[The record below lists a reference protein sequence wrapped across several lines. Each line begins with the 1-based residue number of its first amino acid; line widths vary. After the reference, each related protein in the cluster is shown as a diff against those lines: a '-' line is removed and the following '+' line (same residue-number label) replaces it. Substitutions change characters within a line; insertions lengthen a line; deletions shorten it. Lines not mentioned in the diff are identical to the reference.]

1 MAEANTNCRW
11 VSFLLTLV
19 LSACT
24 GTSPKTSFYTLKSV
38 SAGTEAVSG
47 QALPLTGAI
56 GIGPINLADPIG
68 RTQIVTR
75 NRQGNLEPAE
85 FHRWSGS
92 LADNLSAVLAD
103 EISQQLGNK
112 AVFAYPWIS
121 GLQPIY
127 QVRINIRQLE
137 GELGKQAL
145 LKADWL
151 LIGKAGGRIGN
162 VHRTVLS
169 EPVTGRSYADLVR
182 AHEKNVAKLAAE
194 IARVLRQKGTT
205 SAEAALPLTHSDRH
219 VKPTRKGE

>member
-1 MAEANTNCRW
+1 MGDAKTSCRW
-11 VSFLLTLV
+11 VGYLLIIV

-38 SAGTEAVSG
+38 PAGTEPVSG
-47 QALPLTGAI
+47 QAQPLTGAI

-103 EISQQLGNK
+103 EIAHQLGNK

-121 GLQPIY
+121 GLRPIF

-151 LIGKAGGRIGN
+151 LIGKAGERIGS

-169 EPVTGRSYADLVR
+169 EPVKGRSYADLVE
-182 AHEKNVAKLAAE
+182 AHEKNVAKLAAV
-194 IARVLRQKGTT
+194 ITRVLRQK
-205 SAEAALPLTHSDRH
+205 SAAS
-219 VKPTRKGE
+219 G